1 MTDEELESAPI
12 TQLLQRWRAGDDG
25 ADNDLMPLVYQQ
37 LRAMARRQLG
47 RSGDQATLV
56 PTELVH
62 EAYMRLGISTPDA
75 KDRHHFFAVA
85 ARAMRQVLVAHERHR
100 LANKRDGGQRVSLSS
115 LDLAD
120 SHEEFD
126 LLALDQA
133 LDALAAVDARLAQ
146 VIELRAFAGLD
157 FNEIAE
163 YIGISRATLARD
175 FRAARA
181 WLYKALNMA
190 PPTARES

>member
-1 MTDEELESAPI
+1 MIEEEPESAPI
-12 TQLLQRWRAGDDG
+12 TQLLQRWRAGDDD
-25 ADNDLMPLVYQQ
+25 AANDLMPLVYQQ
-37 LRAMARRQLG
+37 LRVMARRQLG
-47 RSGDQATLV
+47 RGNSQATLV

-120 SHEEFD
+120 SHQEFD
-126 LLALDQA
+126 LLAIDQA
-133 LDALAAVDARLAQ
+133 LNSLAEVDARLAQ

-163 YIGISRATLARD
+163 FLGISRATLARD
-175 FRAARA
+175 FRAGRA
-181 WLYKALNMA
+181 WMYKALSMQ
-190 PPTARES
+190 PPAA

>member
-25 ADNDLMPLVYQQ
+25 AANDLMPLVYQQ